1 MREDF
6 CVFILTHGRP
16 DNVVTYNTLRR
27 SGYTGRIYLVVDD
40 EDKTAQQYID
50 RYGDEVLRFCKADIQ
65 AVMDDGDNFPHR
77 RSVIYARNACWDLAR
92 QVGAKVFVQL
102 DDDYSS
108 FFYRYD
114 ENHEYASIRIHSTMD
129 QLLSSLCGFHEDA
142 PVLTVALSQGG
153 DWLGGV
159 SNSINGPALR
169 RKAMNSFICSIDRPF
184 QFVGRMNDDVNTY
197 VSIGHR
203 GGLFF
208 TVMAA
213 MLSQAQTQAST
224 GGLTELYLDYGT
236 YVKSFYTVLYA
247 PSCTQIGVMGDSKLR
262 IHHKINWHN
271 AVPVILNEKH
281 RKGRP

>member
-16 DNVVTYNTLRR
+16 DKVMTYKELRR

-40 EDKTAQQYID
+40 EDKTAQRYID
-50 RYGDEVLRFCKADIQ
+50 QYGDEVLRFCKADIQ
-65 AVMDDGDNFPHR
+65 ASMDDGDNFPHR

-92 QVGAKVFVQL
+92 QVGARYFIQL

-108 FFYRYD
+108 FLYRYD
-114 ENHEYASIRIHSTMD
+114 KDHRYASIRIRSTMD
-129 QLLSSLCGFHEDA
+129 ALLSSLCRYHETS
-142 PVLTVALSQGG
+142 PVLTVAIAQGG
-153 DWLGGV
+153 DFIGGDQGA
-159 SNSINGPALR
+159 NRMR
-169 RKAMNSFICSIDRPF
+169 RKAMNSFVCSVDRPF

-197 VSIGHR
+197 VSLGHR
-203 GGLFF
+203 GELFF

-213 MLSQAQTQAST
+213 MLTQAPTQASA

-236 YVKSFYTVLYA
+236 YVKSFYTVMYA
-247 PSCTQIGVMGDSKLR
+247 PSCTEIGVMGDKHYR

-271 AVPVILNEKH
+271 AVPVILDEKH

>member
-92 QVGAKVFVQL
+92 QVGAEFFVQL
-102 DDDYSS
+102 DDDYQR
-108 FFYRYD
+108 FQYRYGPT
-114 ENHEYASIRIHSTMD
+114 HEYTTINIDNTFNELMD
-129 QLLSSLCGFHEDA
+129 ILICFQQTSGA
-142 PVLTVALSQGG
+142 ATVAMAQGG
-153 DWLGGV
+153 DFIGGNQGLNRV
-159 SNSINGPALR
+159 R
-169 RKAMNSFICSIDRPF
+169 RKAMNSFICSVGRPF
-184 QFVGRMNDDVNTY
+184 KFTGRMNDDVNTY
-197 VSIGHR
+197 VSLGHR
-203 GGLFF
+203 GDMFF

-213 MLSQAQTQAST
+213 MLVQEQTQASA